1 MRLELGTFPV
11 TKVVF
16 GERTKWD
23 DGTLEVDAE
32 GLARRIQQ
40 DYRITDARLE
50 LVSPGESVRITSVRD
65 VIEPRIKVE
74 GPGVCYPGLFGRP
87 VVTVGQGRTHRLSG
101 VAVIEVAEVE
111 FYHGNDAWLDT
122 AIDMSGPG
130 ALAPYSKFPNICV
143 VLEVDRSLT
152 IEDQNEAC
160 NQAGQ
165 LVSDALAETTRSI
178 DPPELEVFELAPTP
192 PDMPK
197 AVYIMCL
204 RSPQHYAD
212 SLYAH
217 WLSIYGLS
225 RQTTPWL
232 LHPNEIIDGA
242 IAGQGSWE
250 MVNNSMVL
258 DMYGAHGKEF
268 NFLGVLALRTR
279 WSAQN
284 EKDIT
289 SLQAAKVAKM
299 MGADGAVI
307 TFDAGGNDFMETIR
321 TVQACENV
329 GLKTVLMT
337 WEESPDT
344 GGPPLLEPLPEARA
358 IVSLGQR
365 GGNQGGTG
373 GGFELPAVDKL
384 IGQKLIVADGS
395 QRQRL
400 VPADGPLPGP
410 RWADQYGL
418 RKISAFDY

>member
-11 TKVVF
+11 TEVIF
-16 GERTKWD
+16 SDRTEWD
-23 DGTLEVDAE
+23 DGTLEVDAK
-32 GLARRIQQ
+32 GLAKHILR
-40 DYRITDARLE
+40 DHRITGARLE
-50 LVSPGESVRITSVRD
+50 LVNPGESVRITSVRD
-65 VIEPRIKVE
+65 VIEPRVKVS
-74 GPGVCYPGLFGRP
+74 GPGICYPGLFGRP

-101 VAVIEVAEVE
+101 IAVIEVAEVE

-130 ALAPYSKFPNICV
+130 AVAPYSNFPNICV
-143 VLEVDRSLT
+143 VLEVDPSLT
-152 IEDQNEAC
+152 IEDQNVAC
-160 NQAGQ
+160 NQAAL
-165 LVSDALAETTRSI
+165 LVSDTLAEAIRDL
-178 DPPELEVFELAPTP
+178 DPPDLEVFELAPTP

-204 RSPQHYAD
+204 RSPQHYANTPD
-212 SLYAH
+212 AH

-225 RQTTPWL
+225 RLTTPWL

-242 IAGQGSWE
+242 IAGLGSWE
-250 MVNNSMVL
+250 MVNNSLVL
-258 DMYGAHGKEF
+258 DMCGAHGKEF

-289 SLQAAKVAKM
+289 SLQAAKMAKM

-321 TVQACENV
+321 TVQACENLGV
-329 GLKTVLMT
+329 KTVFMT
-337 WEESPDT
+337 WEESPDA
-344 GGPPLLEPLPEARA
+344 GGPPLLEPLPEASA

-365 GGNQGGTG
+365 GGGQGGKSGT
-373 GGFELPAVDKL
+373 ELPGVRKL

-400 VPADGPLPGP
+400 VPADGPVPGP
-410 RWADQYGL
+410 RWSDQYGL
-418 RKISAFDY
+418 LRTSAFDY